1 MRNLTVMV
9 ILTTTLGLAA
19 CGGSP
24 NLTIVNQTQE
34 KVDVQ
39 IKGAGD
45 VTLNF
50 NGIEP
55 GSEESGNIGPG
66 IMEVKAVFP
75 KGIEATNGFRS
86 EEGGEYKLI
95 IQADPPG
102 IRLVVE

>member
-1 MRNLTVMV
+1 MRNLTVLV
-9 ILTTTLGLAA
+9 ILGTTLGLAA

-24 NLTIVNQTQE
+24 NLTIVNETEE
-34 KVDVQ
+34 KVSVQ
-39 IKGAGD
+39 IKGTGD
-45 VTLNF
+45 ATWDF

-86 EEGGEYKLI
+86 EEGAQYKLI

>member
-1 MRNLTVMV
+1 MRNLTVLV
-9 ILTTTLGLAA
+9 ILVTTLGLAA

-24 NLTIVNQTQE
+24 NLTIENHTRE

-39 IKGAGD
+39 IMGAGD
-45 VTLNF
+45 ATWDF

-55 GSEESGNIGPG
+55 GSEETGNIGPG

-75 KGIEATNGFRS
+75 KGVEATNGFRS